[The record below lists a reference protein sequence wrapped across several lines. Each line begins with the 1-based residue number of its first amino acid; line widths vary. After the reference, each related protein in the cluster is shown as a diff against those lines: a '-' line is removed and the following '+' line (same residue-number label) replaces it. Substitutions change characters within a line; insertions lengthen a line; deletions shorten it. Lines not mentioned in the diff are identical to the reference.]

1 MAVTDLPAEL
11 VCVCV
16 CVCVCVHMCMCV
28 YVCPKEGYVKKTVS
42 KKFVDV
48 VCIL

>member
-16 CVCVCVHMCMCV
+16 RAYVYVCV
-28 YVCPKEGYVKKTVS
+28 YVCPKQGYVKVTVT

-48 VCIL
+48 VFIL